1 MVPGHP
7 GVMQPGEVL
16 HLHDEALMKTLVQT
30 RAARMG

>member
-16 HLHDEALMKTLVQT
+16 HLRDEKLDENIGSNKICG
-30 RAARMG
+30 MG